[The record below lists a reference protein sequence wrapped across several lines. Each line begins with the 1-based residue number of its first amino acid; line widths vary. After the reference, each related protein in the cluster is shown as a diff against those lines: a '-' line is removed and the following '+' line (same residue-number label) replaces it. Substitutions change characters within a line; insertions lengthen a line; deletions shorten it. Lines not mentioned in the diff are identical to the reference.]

1 MSERTGAHAMTQG
14 IHFFAGLLA
23 TLTIASFF
31 SATLFSELFG
41 STETIVAI
49 KAWIVMPGL
58 FLLISAIATTG
69 VSGFILSKSRQGR
82 LIAAKKKRMS
92 FIAANG
98 VLILVPCAIF
108 LNRWAAAGTFDAT
121 FYVVQAL
128 ELLAGATNLG
138 LMGLNIRDGFRMSG
152 RLRKS

>member
-1 MSERTGAHAMTQG
+1 MTQR

-31 SATLFSELFG
+31 SATLFSELLASPG
-41 STETIVAI
+41 TVSNV
-49 KAWIVMPGL
+49 KALIVMPGL
-58 FLLISAIATTG
+58 FILIPAIVATG
-69 VSGFILSKSRQGR
+69 ASGFFLSKSRQGR
-82 LIAAKKKRMS
+82 LIAAKKKRMP

-98 VLILVPCAIF
+98 VFILVPCAIV
-108 LNRWAAAGTFDAT
+108 LNQWATSGTFDTT
-121 FYVVQAL
+121 FYLVQGL

-138 LMGLNIRDGFRMSG
+138 LMGLNIRDGLRMSG

>member
-1 MSERTGAHAMTQG
+1 MTQR

-31 SATLFSELFG
+31 SATLFSELLG
-41 STETIVAI
+41 SSGTIAI
-49 KAWIVMPGL
+49 VKAFVVMPGL
-58 FLLISAIATTG
+58 LILIPAIVATG
-69 VSGFILSKSRQGR
+69 ASGFVMSKSRQGR
-82 LIAAKKKRMS
+82 LIAAKKKRMP

-108 LNRWAAAGTFDAT
+108 LNRWAAAGTFDTT
-121 FYVVQAL
+121 FYLVQGL

-138 LMGLNIRDGFRMSG
+138 LMGLNIRDGLRMSG

>member
-1 MSERTGAHAMTQG
+1 MTQR

-31 SATLFSELFG
+31 SATLFSELLASPG
-41 STETIVAI
+41 TVSNV
-49 KAWIVMPGL
+49 KALIVMPGL
-58 FLLISAIATTG
+58 FILIPAIVATG
-69 VSGFILSKSRQGR
+69 ASGFLLSKSRQGR
-82 LIAAKKKRMS
+82 LIAAKKKRMP

-98 VLILVPCAIF
+98 LLILVPCAIL
-108 LNRWAAAGTFDAT
+108 LNQWAAAGTFDTT
-121 FYVVQAL
+121 FYLVQGL

-138 LMGLNIRDGFRMSG
+138 LMGLNIRDGLRLSG

>member
-1 MSERTGAHAMTQG
+1 MTQRV
-14 IHFFAGLLA
+14 HFLAGLLA

-31 SATLFSELFG
+31 SASLFAELLG
-41 STETIVAI
+41 STETIVTV
-49 KAWIVMPGL
+49 KALIVMPGL
-58 FLLISAIATTG
+58 VLLIPAIAATG

-82 LIAAKKKRMS
+82 LVAAKKKRMP

-108 LNRWAAAGTFDAT
+108 LNRWAAAGTFDT
-121 FYVVQAL
+121 MFYLVQGL
-128 ELLAGATNLG
+128 EFLAGATNLG
-138 LMGLNIRDGFRMSG
+138 LMGLNIRDGLRMSG

>member
-1 MSERTGAHAMTQG
+1 MTQR

-31 SATLFSELFG
+31 SATLFSELLASPG
-41 STETIVAI
+41 TVSNV
-49 KAWIVMPGL
+49 KALIVMPGL
-58 FLLISAIATTG
+58 FILIPAIVATG
-69 VSGFILSKSRQGR
+69 ASGFLLSKSRQGR
-82 LIAAKKKRMS
+82 LIAAKKKRMP

-98 VLILVPCAIF
+98 LFILVPCAIL
-108 LNRWAAAGTFDAT
+108 LNQWAAAGTFDTT
-121 FYVVQAL
+121 FYLVQGL

-138 LMGLNIRDGFRMSG
+138 LMGLNIRDGLRLSG